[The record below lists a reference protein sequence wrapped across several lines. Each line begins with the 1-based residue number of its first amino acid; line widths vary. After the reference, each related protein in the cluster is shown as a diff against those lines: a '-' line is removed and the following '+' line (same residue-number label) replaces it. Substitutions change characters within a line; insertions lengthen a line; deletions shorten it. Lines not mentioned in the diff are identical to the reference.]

1 MSMVTTA
8 KKAVQEPKV
17 QAMIKELA
25 EYGLGVCMPHMHD
38 ANAEE
43 EFSLLPK
50 GMISYESNLQVS
62 FVEASKASDAEP
74 VAWAWDS
81 ESEAVVVVAGCGQGR
96 HT

>member
-8 KKAVQEPKV
+8 NKAVQDPKV
-17 QAMIKELA
+17 QAIIKELA
-25 EYGLGVCMPHMHD
+25 GYGLGVCMPHMHD
-38 ANAEE
+38 VNGEE
-43 EFSLLPK
+43 EFSQLPK

-62 FVEASKASDAEP
+62 FVDASEASDAEA

-81 ESEAVVVVAGCGQGR
+81 ESESVVVVGACGRGG